1 MKSSRFVNED
11 FIDKG
16 PVLMPDEV
24 FQISGLTRRN
34 LYDELILAE
43 ENSAKRISGRLDLT
57 TFLKRIWPLEQMPS
71 TDSRFENAEGDIW
84 QHMINNSDW
93 DYYYLFNY
101 LGLTSGPDENFLR
114 FVEELTHPVVRPPEQ
129 QEELVNLINKHLEK
143 DGFKLQAVDQISGH
157 PVFRAVRIGLA
168 RVQGK
173 VKNLIFAA
181 DGPKPEI
188 VLDDSISN
196 NILVVKNEEHCLVYD
211 VPIPN
216 TGLKWVNL
224 VEWWGSRIN
233 QNPPALD
240 IDRDLYKRLN
250 KSIGSEPE
258 GLFFRTYYEQ
268 LRAPEIRSKLPA
280 LIPQV
285 YLHYDPYTL
294 KELQGVRRLSRQRM
308 DFLILFSN
316 YERIVIEI
324 DGKQHY
330 STDDK
335 PSPEKY
341 SEMVSSDRKLRLS
354 GYEVY
359 RFGGLELQ
367 GENGKAI
374 VENFIREL
382 FKKHSVV

>member
-1 MKSSRFVNED
+1 MKISRFINED

-16 PVLMPDEV
+16 PIVEQDGIL
-24 FQISGLTRRN
+24 QISAITRRN
-34 LYDELILAE
+34 LYDELIVME
-43 ENSAKRISGRLDLT
+43 RNSAKSISGRLDLT

-71 TDSRFENAEGDIW
+71 TDSCFDNAEGDIW
-84 QHMINNSDW
+84 QHMINNNDW

-101 LGLTSGPDENFLR
+101 LGLTKGSDEQFLR
-114 FVEELTHPVVRPPEQ
+114 FVEELTHPIVRHPEQ
-129 QEELVNLINKHLEK
+129 QDEFVNLINKHLEK
-143 DGFKLQAVDQISGH
+143 DGFKLQAVDQISGY
-157 PVFRAVRIGLA
+157 PVYQATKIGLA
-168 RVQGK
+168 QVQTN

-196 NILVVKNEEHCLVYD
+196 NLLVVKNEEYCLVYD
-211 VPIPN
+211 LPIPN

-224 VEWWGSRIN
+224 VDWWGSRIG
-233 QNPPALD
+233 QSSPTLE
-240 IDRDLYKRLN
+240 IDRNLYERLS

-258 GLFFRTYYEQ
+258 RLFFRTYYKQ
-268 LRAPEIRSKLPA
+268 LNMTEMRIRLPA

-285 YLHYDPYTL
+285 YLHYDPCTL
-294 KELQGVRRLSRQRM
+294 RELQGLRRLFRQRM

-316 YERIVIEI
+316 YERVVIEV

-341 SEMVSSDRKLRLS
+341 SEMVSADRKLRLK

-359 RFGGLELQ
+359 RFGGFELQ
-367 GENGKAI
+367 GEAGKVVVA
-374 VENFIREL
+374 NFIRDL
-382 FKKHSVV
+382 FKKHGVI